1 MGSYGH
7 LGNSKSVCMDCK
19 DRIIG
24 CHIICEAYLEEV
36 AKNKIIKEKKK
47 KEENI
52 IKALKHLDRPKVS
65 RRSNNTPQ
73 RCHIK

>member
-24 CHIICEAYLEEV
+24 CHTICKAYLEEV
-36 AKNKIIKEKKK
+36 EKNKIIKEKKK

>member
-24 CHIICEAYLEEV
+24 CHTICEAYLEEV

-47 KEENI
+47 K
-52 IKALKHLDRPKVS
+52 
-65 RRSNNTPQ
+65 RRKYCQSFETS
-73 RCHIK
+73 

>member
-7 LGNSKSVCMDCK
+7 LGNSKFVCMDCK

-24 CHIICEAYLEEV
+24 CHTICEAYLEEV
-36 AKNKIIKEKKK
+36 AKNKIIKEKRK

>member
-24 CHIICEAYLEEV
+24 CHTICEAYLEEV
-36 AKNKIIKEKKK
+36 AKNKIISEKRKKK
-47 KEENI
+47 KI
-52 IKALKHLDRPKVS
+52 LLKH
-65 RRSNNTPQ
+65 
-73 RCHIK
+73 